1 MVSGIPLMH
10 GSYNEGK
17 SKEEREMVHA
27 TELSSQSDLPFS
39 LAILTLNSSFFSVA
53 ICD

>member
-10 GSYNEGK
+10 ESYNEGK

-27 TELSSQSDLPFS
+27 TELSSQSDLPFGLGETTVSS
-39 LAILTLNSSFFSVA
+39 L
-53 ICD
+53 